1 MSNNEAGAEPPS
13 AEGASWRYE
22 GTLFDHDQ
30 DASSVDEV
38 FEDSWKR
45 RQERAIARLRPGDPS
60 HRLDLANAS
69 AVTPTMDLTN
79 TLLLI
84 ACSNTKRACPAGMS
98 IPLYELYDGSM
109 WQTLRTHLVS
119 WQAAHASVVVLSGKF
134 GIVSAGM
141 HAQPYDARLTEAKAD
156 SLIRQG
162 IIERQDHFG
171 ALRRAHS
178 PGLLA
183 QTPLSIMSRP
193 GNDTDRPTDTGWQG
207 VIICGGDTYRRTFM
221 ALVQQLIDWGGVAN
235 GAPVLVTRGGIG
247 TQRSQLG
254 RWVDDLVDH
263 TPGLHERL
271 AVDDDRAELGSMSRA
286 TLQHNGAGA
295 W

>member
-1 MSNNEAGAEPPS
+1 MSNEAGAVPPS
-13 AEGASWRYE
+13 AEGSSWRYE
-22 GTLFDHDQ
+22 GTLFDNYDH
-30 DASSVDEV
+30 DASATEAI
-38 FEDSWKR
+38 EDSWKR
-45 RQERAIARLRPGDPS
+45 KQERAMARLRPGEPS
-60 HRLDLANAS
+60 QRLDLGNAS
-69 AVTPTMDLTN
+69 VVTPTMDLTN

-84 ACSNTKRACPAGMS
+84 ACSSTKRACPAGTS
-98 IPLYELYDGSM
+98 TPLYELYDGSI

-141 HAQPYDARLTEAKAD
+141 HARPYEARLTDAKAD

-171 ALRRAHS
+171 ELRRAHS

-207 VIICGGDTYRRTFM
+207 VIICGGETYRRAFM
-221 ALVQQLIDWGGVAN
+221 ALLQQLIDWGGVAK

-263 TPGLHERL
+263 TPGLHARL
-271 AVDDDRAELGSMSRA
+271 AIADDGAELGSTSRA
-286 TLQHNGAGA
+286 TLQQNGAGA